1 MIGSGGF
8 GGVGDRVGA
17 RFEDTPE
24 AVCWGGAGSC
34 GFVGASGS
42 TVGGDCEDLDLQ
54 GNHPIFP
61 SIGEWWIPKR
71 QWLGYVPR
79 FVMVNSHI
87 FKQVVS

>member
-1 MIGSGGF
+1 MNGANTPLGLKSFPSDIGAPLNGSGGF
-8 GGVGDRVGA
+8 GGLGDRVGA

-71 QWLGYVPR
+71 
-79 FVMVNSHI
+79 
-87 FKQVVS
+87 